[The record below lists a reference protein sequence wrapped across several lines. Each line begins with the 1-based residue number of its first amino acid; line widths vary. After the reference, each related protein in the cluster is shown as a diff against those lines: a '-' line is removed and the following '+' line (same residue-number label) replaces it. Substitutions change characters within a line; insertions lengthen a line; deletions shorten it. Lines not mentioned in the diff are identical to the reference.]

1 MLTPTFHFQI
11 LEQFIDVYNSCSC
24 ILVEK
29 LRQKA
34 NGTKFDV
41 YPDITLCTLD
51 VICGNFSPSN
61 SSRVILTSNIAES
74 AMGTSVEAQKH
85 SNSEYVRSVRIMS
98 EIIRTRTFSPV
109 KRFNFV
115 YYLCPEYRME
125 KKALR
130 TIHGYTTSVIE
141 KRKKE
146 LEENANYN
154 AIDAKT
160 NDNRV
165 RKRLAFLDLLLQ
177 CELDGKPLT
186 NEEIREE
193 VDTFMFEVIF
203 LSPFQK
209 KVD

>member
-1 MLTPTFHFQI
+1 
-11 LEQFIDVYNSCSC
+11 
-24 ILVEK
+24 
-29 LRQKA
+29 
-34 NGTKFDV
+34 
-41 YPDITLCTLD
+41 
-51 VICGNFSPSN
+51 
-61 SSRVILTSNIAES
+61 
-74 AMGTSVEAQKH
+74 
-85 SNSEYVRSVRIMS
+85 
-98 EIIRTRTFSPV
+98 
-109 KRFNFV
+109 
-115 YYLCPEYRME
+115 ME

-160 NDNRV
+160 NDNRA

-203 LSPFQK
+203 LSPF
-209 KVD
+209 